1 MVDIDRPQV
10 AGGSR
15 ASLSRPKCDFFDLSG
30 VFWETTIP
38 EMKCV
43 TTNAPR
49 GTLFPLGV
57 TVVTVVVPFP
67 PLADSRQTLRRQGY
81 VEGGLAVKN
90 VFTAQN

>member
-15 ASLSRPKCDFFDLSG
+15 ASLSRPKCDFFDFPG
-30 VFWETTIP
+30 GFWETTIP

-49 GTLFPLGV
+49 ETLLPLSV
-57 TVVTVVVPFP
+57 TALTVVVAVLPW
-67 PLADSRQTLRRQGY
+67 QTLGRLYGDKGTR
-81 VEGGLAVKN
+81 
-90 VFTAQN
+90 

>member
-43 TTNAPR
+43 MTNAPSE
-49 GTLFPLGV
+49 TLFPLSV
-57 TVVTVVVPFP
+57 TALTVVVAVFP
-67 PLADSRQTLRRQGY
+67 WQTLGRLYTETRVRGK
-81 VEGGLAVKN
+81 GD
-90 VFTAQN
+90 

>member
-43 TTNAPR
+43 TTNALR

-67 PLADSRQTLRRQGY
+67 PWQTLGRLYGDRGR
-81 VEGGLAVKN
+81 GKGD
-90 VFTAQN
+90 